1 MIESSV
7 LFQNKFMAMLFTK
20 NVQFSRLVKAD
31 GTLREFN
38 FRKHSD
44 SQGGILF
51 SVDVCDLRNNRIV
64 FKMQHKET
72 AWKIVQTPL
81 PEWVIKNE
89 HVLNDL
95 IEEELR
101 NAS

>member
-1 MIESSV
+1 MIDSSV
-7 LFQNKFMAMLFTK
+7 LFQKKNMAMLFVK
-20 NVQFSRLVKAD
+20 NIQFSRLVKAD
-31 GTLREFN
+31 GSLREFN

>member
-1 MIESSV
+1 
-7 LFQNKFMAMLFTK
+7 MAMIFTK

-31 GTLREFN
+31 GYLREFN

-44 SQGGILF
+44 AQGSTVF
-51 SVDVCDLRNNRIV
+51 SVDVCDLRNNRIA

-72 AWKIVQTPL
+72 SWKIVQTPL
-81 PEWVIKNE
+81 PEWVMKNE
-89 HVLNDL
+89 EILNAL
-95 IEEELR
+95 IEEELK

>member
-1 MIESSV
+1 
-7 LFQNKFMAMLFTK
+7 MLFTK
-20 NVQFSRLVKAD
+20 NVQFSRLVKAE

-44 SQGGILF
+44 PQGGVLF
-51 SVDVCDLRNNRIV
+51 SVDVCDLRNNRIA
-64 FKMQHKET
+64 FKMQHRDT

-81 PEWVIKNE
+81 PEWVTKNE
-89 HVLNDL
+89 QILNDL
-95 IEEELR
+95 IEEELK

>member
-1 MIESSV
+1 
-7 LFQNKFMAMLFTK
+7 MLFTK
-20 NVQFSRLVKAD
+20 NIQFSRLIKAD
-31 GTLREFN
+31 GNLREFN

-44 SQGGILF
+44 QQGGILF
-51 SVDVCDLRNNRIV
+51 SVDVCDLRNNRIA

-72 AWKIVQTPL
+72 TWKIVQTPL
-81 PEWVIKNE
+81 PEWVMKNE
-89 HVLNDL
+89 QKRHEL

>member
-1 MIESSV
+1 
-7 LFQNKFMAMLFTK
+7 MLFTK
-20 NVQFSRLVKAD
+20 NIQFSRLVKAD

-38 FRKHSD
+38 FRRHTD
-44 SQGGILF
+44 SQGGTLF
-51 SVDVCDLRNNRIV
+51 SVDVVDLRNNRIA

-72 AWKIVQTPL
+72 TWKIVQSAL

-89 HVLNDL
+89 HIFNDL
-95 IEEELR
+95 IEEELK

>member
-1 MIESSV
+1 
-7 LFQNKFMAMLFTK
+7 MAIIFTK

-31 GTLREFN
+31 GSLREFN

>member
-1 MIESSV
+1 
-7 LFQNKFMAMLFTK
+7 MAMLFTK
-20 NVQFSRLVKAD
+20 NVQFSRLVKAE

-44 SQGGILF
+44 PQGGVLF
-51 SVDVCDLRNNRIV
+51 SVDVCDLRNNRIA
-64 FKMQHKET
+64 FKMQHRDT

-81 PEWVIKNE
+81 PEWVTKNE
-89 HVLNDL
+89 QILNDL
-95 IEEELR
+95 IEEELK